1 MIDASLVDPKAFG
14 FDEKRLSAAIEY
26 AITHESKMDR
36 DIATALAKGYF
47 EEPADLGHIVRPVK
61 PRKAGSG
68 AISRS
73 GKFVRFWGDI
83 IYVDMSFSI
92 SKSFLSLCTGIAVK
106 NGIISDVNQPVRKTI
121 ENGDSVPHQ
130 NKDITWA

>member
-36 DIATALAKGYF
+36 DIATALAKGLF
-47 EEPADLGHIVRPVK
+47 EEPAYAGHVVGPVN
-61 PRKAGSG
+61 PRKVGSS
-68 AISRS
+68 AILRS

-83 IYVDMSFSI
+83 DYLDMSFI
-92 SKSFLSLCTGIAVK
+92 
-106 NGIISDVNQPVRKTI
+106 
-121 ENGDSVPHQ
+121 
-130 NKDITWA
+130 